1 MAIRDPE
8 QNLDSVKIVTDSTR
22 IIHTLESLIS
32 VDSHPQLVP
41 CTADTANY
49 QKHVYF
55 TALLDEV
62 RHPQEISE
70 NY

>member
-1 MAIRDPE
+1 MAIRDPD
-8 QNLDSVKIVTDSTR
+8 QSPDTVKIVTDSTR
-22 IIHTLESLIS
+22 IIHTLESLVP

-62 RHPQEISE
+62 
-70 NY
+70 